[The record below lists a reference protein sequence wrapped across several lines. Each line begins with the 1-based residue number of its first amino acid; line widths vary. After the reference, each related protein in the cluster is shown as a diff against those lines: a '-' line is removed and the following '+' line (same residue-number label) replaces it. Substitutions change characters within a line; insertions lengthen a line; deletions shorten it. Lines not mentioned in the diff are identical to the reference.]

1 MFGEIFSLGSCRLA
15 RLFIGLVLLA
25 LIAGGRIAYAHAALV
40 SAAPTD
46 GVVLTAVPSQ
56 AVLTFDEPVSP
67 LVFRLVLPDGTAL
80 ALDRVQTVDNEL
92 RIDLPGQRQPGTYA
106 LSWRVI
112 SADGHPVG
120 GAVVFSLGVASAAPA
135 IAPEATPFL
144 RQSVIWMARL
154 ALYIGLFFGVGGAL
168 FLACSPPGAGGAIR
182 YARLAIGLGVIAIP
196 VSLALQ
202 GLDALNAPWG
212 ALAGA
217 QVWLTALD
225 TTYSIT
231 LALALLA
238 LAAAWVALTGAG
250 LGRIRMGAIAGVV
263 LLGAAFAASGHA
275 SVASPQWLARPAVW
289 LHTVAVAAWLGSLI
303 PLLYLA
309 RNNGVQLVPVLRRFS
324 YHIRWVVAIFL
335 VSGLLLVVLQL
346 DHVTSLWRTTYG
358 QILLC
363 KLALV
368 AVLLLLAA
376 WNRYRLTAGVL
387 ANQNAARRVLGRIIA
402 VEIALALCVLA
413 VVALWRFTPP
423 PRSLHSTA
431 PVAVSAHLHSA
442 SAFANIVFT
451 PAADSAQSGTLQL
464 TLTNAKSAPLL
475 PVAVDVS
482 FLNAAS
488 GIEPLLRKATQLGPG
503 HWEVRSLR
511 LPNLPHWTVR
521 LDIFISDFDRIQL
534 EGDLA
539 MPPPM
544 AGNHHMPAMQK

>member
-1 MFGEIFSLGSCRLA
+1 MFREVFGLELCRLA

-25 LIAGGRIAYAHAALV
+25 SVAGGRIAYAHAALV
-40 SAAPTD
+40 TALPAD
-46 GVVLTAVPSQ
+46 GVVLAAFPSQ

-67 LVFRLVLPDGTAL
+67 LVFRLVLPDGTAQ
-80 ALDRVQTVDNEL
+80 ALGRIQAADNGL
-92 RIDLPGQRQPGTYA
+92 RIDLPAQRQPGTYA

-120 GAVVFSLGVASAAPA
+120 GAVVFSLEVASAAPA
-135 IAPEATPFL
+135 IAPETTPFL
-144 RQSVIWMARL
+144 RQPAIWLARL
-154 ALYIGLFFGVGGAL
+154 ALYVGLFFGVGGAL
-168 FLACSPPGAGGAIR
+168 FLACSPPSAGGFIR
-182 YARLAIGLGVIAIP
+182 YARLAIGLGLIAIP

-202 GLDALNAPWG
+202 GLDALNAPWD

-217 QVWLTALD
+217 QAWFTAVR

-231 LALALLA
+231 LALTLLA
-238 LAAAWVALTGAG
+238 LAAAWVALTGASM
-250 LGRIRMGAIAGVV
+250 GRIRMGAIAGIV

-309 RNNGVQLVPVLRRFS
+309 RRNDVQLAPALRRFS
-324 YHIRWVVAIFL
+324 YHIRWVVTILL

-346 DHVTSLWRTTYG
+346 DHVASLWRTDYG
-358 QILLC
+358 QILLA

-387 ANQNAARRVLGRIIA
+387 ANQDAARRALGRIIA

-423 PRSLHSTA
+423 PRALHINA
-431 PVAVSAHLHSA
+431 PVAVSARLHSA

-451 PAADSAQSGTLQL
+451 PAADPGQPGTLQL

-482 FLNAAS
+482 FLNPAS

-503 HWEVRSLR
+503 RWEVRSLR
-511 LPNLPHWTVR
+511 LPNLRHWTVR

-544 AGNHHMPAMQK
+544 AGNHHMPAMEN